1 MLEGPF
7 DFERE
12 IDEKLASINLPP
24 IFLKECSRP
33 LFDMRFLIER
43 LAFDELDQIRHLLRA
58 VIERKG
64 PSAFLCLEV
73 PNVYVRLLKTNGA
86 GEPKLLGTAGEARD
100 VQVVVERVLHPSNVC
115 RRRGNHQLSIDQT
128 LIIALSRAQHH
139 EVLTEGNRS
148 PVMICSDMLDSE
160 LGHLNPRS
168 TSIEASTVS

>member
-1 MLEGPF
+1 
-7 DFERE
+7 
-12 IDEKLASINLPP
+12 
-24 IFLKECSRP
+24 
-33 LFDMRFLIER
+33 
-43 LAFDELDQIRHLLRA
+43 
-58 VIERKG
+58 
-64 PSAFLCLEV
+64 
-73 PNVYVRLLKTNGA
+73 LLKTNGA

-168 TSIEASTVS
+168 TSVEASTAPLLCTLRHRHAITIRRTRCERDSILYRSKKDARLPESRDVWKPYDRTSDPMADRKTINRAMTENPPPAR